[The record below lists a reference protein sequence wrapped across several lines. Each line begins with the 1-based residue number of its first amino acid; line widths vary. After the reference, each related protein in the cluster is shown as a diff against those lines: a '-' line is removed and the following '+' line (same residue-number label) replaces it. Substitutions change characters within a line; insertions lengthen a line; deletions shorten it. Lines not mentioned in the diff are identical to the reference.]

1 MKSLHILPFLTLFAL
16 FLFLGFR
23 IGAVVNRLHPVQ
35 PKLVQWIKTTQPI
48 VPTSLTPSETNST
61 QSYPLPGDN
70 HLATGQRNILII
82 GIDRLEAAEP
92 RLESI
97 WLALYVPTSPKI
109 TLMPIYPSLTQNQ
122 TGYQA
127 NQDATLAKGFALDD
141 KYQPDLS
148 FLKSLQNRGLWWNN
162 FIVLDELAMVQI
174 IDLTDPVGEKGETD
188 QEQAYQLNGIRTL
201 ADLPLPWENPLAAVL
216 SQAKLLADLCHEAP
230 DVQSGKQV
238 ETSIFSDQ
246 LSHHLV
252 TDINPEQIRKDW
264 SNMMGIGTGISCE
277 FPSLKASLS
286 QR

>member
-1 MKSLHILPFLTLFAL
+1 MKSLRLFPFLTLFAL
-16 FLFLGFR
+16 FLFFGFR
-23 IGAVVNRLHPVQ
+23 IGAAVNRLHPVQ
-35 PKLVQWIKTTQPI
+35 PKLVQWIKATQPI

-122 TGYQA
+122 TGYKT
-127 NQDATLAKGFALDD
+127 NQDAALARGFGLDD
-141 KYQPDLS
+141 KHKPDLS
-148 FLKSLQNRGLWWNN
+148 FLKSLQDRGLWWNN
-162 FIVLDELAMVQI
+162 FIVLDELAMVQV
-174 IDLTDPVGEKGETD
+174 IDLTDPVGEKGEMD
-188 QEQAYQLNGIRTL
+188 QEGAYQLNGIRTL

-230 DVQSGKQV
+230 KVQSGTQV

-252 TDINPEQIRKDW
+252 TDINPDQIRKDW